1 MVQSNLF
8 ANCEPESLTPNW
20 TQNRIPNDGGPQMEV
35 RWTNISMKQ
44 DFEGNIVVTYENEE
58 MILEVTEGTMLIGGL
73 PE

>member
-1 MVQSNLF
+1 
-8 ANCEPESLTPNW
+8 
-20 TQNRIPNDGGPQMEV
+20 
-35 RWTNISMKQ
+35 MKK

>member
-1 MVQSNLF
+1 
-8 ANCEPESLTPNW
+8 
-20 TQNRIPNDGGPQMEV
+20 MEV
-35 RWTNISMKQ
+35 RWTNISMKK